1 MEEKEK
7 KIWKDEHIIVFDT
20 SALLDFYFFPKRTR
34 ENIYKNVFSELKES
48 LWIPYHVYLEYTKN
62 RKSVIKK
69 PIKQSYSPL
78 KDILK
83 NVDKRVSNIEN
94 LYMDFHNR
102 SKKADRLP
110 YIDEKVT
117 EKYSDLIK
125 NFEDEVEKFNKKL
138 TEEIEDAEEEIHN
151 TIENDD
157 HLEKVKEFFTVGR
170 KYEYQELLEIV
181 KEGEL
186 RYRNKLPP
194 GYEDFSEKDG
204 LQKFGDLILW
214 KQILEHIQEKERNVI
229 FITDDQKED
238 WLIKTKDGKY
248 FPRFELEL
256 ELQSMGGRNLWIY
269 NQSDFLRTANEFINT
284 KVEAED
290 ILSIEEFLNRKAEY
304 EETSFLKCKCE
315 NCGLRTKFSKDEIFI
330 DWQGVGSYER
340 GMGKEIEYEARV
352 DLFCK
357 YCDNLFEIIYRAWE
371 YPMGALNYT
380 DIESTGCEIIEFHF
394 PDVPLN
400 I

>member
-7 KIWKDEHIIVFDT
+7 KIWKEEHIIVFDT

-34 ENIYKNVFSELKES
+34 ENIYKNVFSELKDS
-48 LWIPYHVYLEYTKN
+48 LWIPYHVYFEYSKN

-69 PIKQSYSPL
+69 PINQSYLPL
-78 KDILK
+78 KEILK
-83 NVDKRVSNIEN
+83 NVDKKISNIEN

-102 SKKADRLP
+102 SKNDDKLP
-110 YIDEKVT
+110 YINKDVT
-117 EKYSDLIK
+117 EGYSDLIK
-125 NFEDEVEKFNKKL
+125 NIEGEVDKFNNKL
-138 TEEIEDAEEEIHN
+138 SEEIDKAEKEIHD

-157 HLEKVKEFFTVGR
+157 HLEKVKEYFTVGR
-170 KYEYQELLEIV
+170 KYEYHELLEIV

-186 RYRNKLPP
+186 RYRNKIPP
-194 GYEDFSEKDG
+194 GYEDYSEKEG
-204 LQKFGDLILW
+204 FQKYGDLILW
-214 KQILEHIQEKERNVI
+214 KQIIEHIQEKETNVI

-238 WLIKTKDGKY
+238 WLIKTKNGEY

-256 ELQSMGGRNLWIY
+256 ELQSLGGKNLLIY
-269 NQSDFLRTANEFINT
+269 NQSDFLRTANEFLST
-284 KVEAED
+284 KVEVDD
-290 ILSIEEFLNRKAEY
+290 ILSIEEFLSRKAEF
-304 EETSFLKCKCE
+304 EESSFLKCKCDH
-315 NCGLRTKFSKDEIFI
+315 CGLRTKFSKKEILI
-330 DWQGVGSYER
+330 DWQSVASDER

-352 DLFCK
+352 DLFCN

-380 DIESTGCEIIEFHF
+380 DIESIGCEIIEYHF
-394 PDVPLN
+394 PEVPLN